1 MVCVLIDQLR
11 RDAADLWFGRLKRL
25 AARGVVFEEMRSA
38 APWTYP
44 SVISLMSGLYPQQH
58 GADGHLLLDVLTTFD
73 RRVPLLHRVLKRAGF
88 RTAAFVTNPFLHRWN
103 PFHEG
108 FDHFDAHFVG
118 SEGNRRGDDSI
129 WIPESMFA
137 GAVNQAIIEHFRR
150 RRRSAPEFTYIHYI
164 DVHGPW
170 EHAPFTGS
178 YEAAV
183 RFIDER
189 VADIHAFF
197 MQRYDGDLLFFVTSD
212 HGMALADDEEIGS
225 GRPWRKSKLSVHDFN
240 LRIPF
245 LVLPGRRVPEARIP
259 GPCSNVDFVPTLLDW
274 LRIPPP
280 RGLPG
285 ASLLRAI
292 RGEETLPASRPIYAR
307 VSAFKGY
314 SDCIVHRD
322 RKYMRFFD
330 LADGSVTARHTF
342 DLRSD
347 PREALSLGEDFGE
360 AEPLIQKAAGVNGRA
375 YVARLD
381 GPSPELRRRLGALGY
396 LQ

>member
-1 MVCVLIDQLR
+1 
-11 RDAADLWFGRLKRL
+11 
-25 AARGVVFEEMRSA
+25 
-38 APWTYP
+38 
-44 SVISLMSGLYPQQH
+44 
-58 GADGHLLLDVLTTFD
+58 
-73 RRVPLLHRVLKRAGF
+73 
-88 RTAAFVTNPFLHRWN
+88 
-103 PFHEG
+103 
-108 FDHFDAHFVG
+108 
-118 SEGNRRGDDSI
+118 
-129 WIPESMFA
+129 
-137 GAVNQAIIEHFRR
+137 
-150 RRRSAPEFTYIHYI
+150 
-164 DVHGPW
+164 
-170 EHAPFTGS
+170 
-178 YEAAV
+178 
-183 RFIDER
+183 
-189 VADIHAFF
+189 
-197 MQRYDGDLLFFVTSD
+197 
-212 HGMALADDEEIGS
+212 MALADDEEIGS

-375 YVARLD
+375 YVARVRRPLARAAAKAWSARLPTVGSTPGRTPSRASEGTRDRQETGADVRSPVTQGTILRAIVGRSSAPTLRLLLD
-381 GPSPELRRRLGALGY
+381 RRHNAGVPPPDRHDHDSRPARRPGSSCVCAGRRIAGGSASPRQHLHRAWQRAALLVHLRLEL
-396 LQ
+396 